1 MAIDYNR
8 LMEELDSCLGLESS
22 ATKSVKRPSGPSKKR
37 KAFEGYDDVDME
49 IIQAMKDSPEG
60 APSEFSEEDLV
71 YSENDQGMPGVED
84 EEADNEESPEVKLAD
99 SIDCLFNDYVQSGKT
114 PQEAADSIKDLVE
127 SAVAELY
134 DPDDEEA
141 EADEGMKGVVTPVR
155 EVSSHSLANRSA
167 EESIDKSRLEEI
179 YEDFFDEAEL
189 GISPS
194 LGETIKH
201 AKDYLRGKSPE
212 DLEKSFGEY
221 ADPVRLAKKMLEMD
235 KIDNGPGGKPI
246 SKARL
251 EEIYEDFFDGS
262 GLGPDPDPEDTVEH
276 ARDFYLIGWTPN
288 ELKKYFGPYADPE
301 LLAKKML
308 EMHRA
313 YNKADREGRSTNR
326 SAEESID
333 KSRLEEIYEDFF
345 DEAEL
350 GISPSLGETIKH
362 AKDYLRGKS
371 PEDLEK
377 SFGEY
382 ADPVRLAKKMLEMD
396 KIDNG
401 PGGKPISKARLE
413 EIYEDFFDGSGLGP
427 DPDPEDTVEHARDFY
442 LIGWT
447 PNELKKYF
455 GPYADPELLA
465 KKMLEMHRAYNKAD
479 REGRSTNRSAEE
491 SSSKSPSPEEIKVIK
506 YIKKAFGDLYN
517 SGLYRGDGEEG
528 SWEDLLGNEADEIHE
543 YGLDD
548 EESMADYAE
557 TKMLG
562 VPFKTKD
569 QVRTLSKNVDKAYGL
584 VKKYGEEVFSSGS
597 SATESN
603 SKTVNDDPYDPD
615 AAFEA
620 LSSKMLNRYSQLT
633 HRNQLKSKKSA
644 EEGVSATEVKINDDA
659 IRRVSCEFAYS
670 GKNLRKMVAEAIKKG
685 VI

>member
-114 PQEAADSIKDLVE
+114 PQEAADSIKGLVE

-262 GLGPDPDPEDTVEH
+262 GLGSNPSLEEIIEH
-276 ARDFYLIGWTPN
+276 AKDYYLIGWTPN
-288 ELKKYFGPYADPE
+288 ELKKYLGPYSDPE

-308 EMHRA
+308 EMS
-313 YNKADREGRSTNR
+313 RSY
-326 SAEESID
+326 D
-333 KSRLEEIYEDFF
+333 
-345 DEAEL
+345 
-350 GISPSLGETIKH
+350 
-362 AKDYLRGKS
+362 
-371 PEDLEK
+371 
-377 SFGEY
+377 
-382 ADPVRLAKKMLEMD
+382 
-396 KIDNG
+396 
-401 PGGKPISKARLE
+401 GG
-413 EIYEDFFDGSGLGP
+413 
-427 DPDPEDTVEHARDFY
+427 
-442 LIGWT
+442 
-447 PNELKKYF
+447 
-455 GPYADPELLA
+455 
-465 KKMLEMHRAYNKAD
+465 
-479 REGRSTNRSAEE
+479 STNRSAEE
-491 SSSKSPSPEEIKVIK
+491 SSSKSRNRGKSPSPKEIRVIK
-506 YIKKAFGDLYN
+506 YTKKAFGDLYN
-517 SGLYRGDGEEG
+517 SGLYWGDGEEG

-548 EESMADYAE
+548 EENRAEYAKD
-557 TKMLG
+557 KMLG
-562 VPFKTKD
+562 VPFKTKG
-569 QVRTLSKNVDKAYGL
+569 QVRTLSKNVDKAYDI
-584 VKKYGEEVFSSGS
+584 VKKYGEGVFSSGS
-597 SATESN
+597 SADEAN
-603 SKTVNDDPYDPD
+603 SGTVDDDPYDPD

-644 EEGVSATEVKINDDA
+644 EEGVSATEVKIDDNA

>member
-84 EEADNEESPEVKLAD
+84 EEADKEESPEVKLAD

-167 EESIDKSRLEEI
+167 R
-179 YEDFFDEAEL
+179 
-189 GISPS
+189 
-194 LGETIKH
+194 
-201 AKDYLRGKSPE
+201 
-212 DLEKSFGEY
+212 
-221 ADPVRLAKKMLEMD
+221 
-235 KIDNGPGGKPI
+235 
-246 SKARL
+246 
-251 EEIYEDFFDGS
+251 
-262 GLGPDPDPEDTVEH
+262 
-276 ARDFYLIGWTPN
+276 
-288 ELKKYFGPYADPE
+288 
-301 LLAKKML
+301 
-308 EMHRA
+308 
-313 YNKADREGRSTNR
+313 
-326 SAEESID
+326 
-333 KSRLEEIYEDFF
+333 
-345 DEAEL
+345 
-350 GISPSLGETIKH
+350 
-362 AKDYLRGKS
+362 
-371 PEDLEK
+371 
-377 SFGEY
+377 
-382 ADPVRLAKKMLEMD
+382 
-396 KIDNG
+396 
-401 PGGKPISKARLE
+401 
-413 EIYEDFFDGSGLGP
+413 
-427 DPDPEDTVEHARDFY
+427 
-442 LIGWT
+442 
-447 PNELKKYF
+447 
-455 GPYADPELLA
+455 
-465 KKMLEMHRAYNKAD
+465 
-479 REGRSTNRSAEE
+479 E
-491 SSSKSPSPEEIKVIK
+491 SSSGSKNNGKSPSPEEIKVIK
-506 YIKKAFGDLYN
+506 YTKKAFGDLYN
-517 SGLYRGDGEEG
+517 SGLYWGDGEEG
-528 SWEDLLGNEADEIHE
+528 SWEDLLGNEADKLNE

-548 EESMADYAE
+548 EENRAGYAKD
-557 TKMLG
+557 KMLG

-569 QVRTLSKNVDKAYGL
+569 QVRTLSKNVDKAYDI
-584 VKKYGEEVFSSGS
+584 VKKYGEGVFSSDSSATESLIGYDDPRFQTLEDIVVRKILKS
-597 SATESN
+597 PLDKEYKDELIEDIRTEGVEEFMGYLDEEANYIQDKVEAELKDKESMNRAADAYVKSLVDDYNESNGSATESN
-603 SKTVNDDPYDPD
+603 SKTVDDDPYDPD

-644 EEGVSATEVKINDDA
+644 EEGVSATEVKIDDNA

>member
-71 YSENDQGMPGVED
+71 YSEDTPEGDQGMPGVED
-84 EEADNEESPEVKLAD
+84 DEGNSEESPEIKLAD
-99 SIDCLFNDYVQSGKT
+99 SVDCLFNDYVQSGKT

-134 DPDDEEA
+134 DPDEEAKDPDDKEA

-167 EESIDKSRLEEI
+167 R
-179 YEDFFDEAEL
+179 
-189 GISPS
+189 
-194 LGETIKH
+194 
-201 AKDYLRGKSPE
+201 
-212 DLEKSFGEY
+212 
-221 ADPVRLAKKMLEMD
+221 
-235 KIDNGPGGKPI
+235 
-246 SKARL
+246 
-251 EEIYEDFFDGS
+251 
-262 GLGPDPDPEDTVEH
+262 
-276 ARDFYLIGWTPN
+276 
-288 ELKKYFGPYADPE
+288 
-301 LLAKKML
+301 
-308 EMHRA
+308 
-313 YNKADREGRSTNR
+313 
-326 SAEESID
+326 
-333 KSRLEEIYEDFF
+333 
-345 DEAEL
+345 
-350 GISPSLGETIKH
+350 
-362 AKDYLRGKS
+362 
-371 PEDLEK
+371 
-377 SFGEY
+377 
-382 ADPVRLAKKMLEMD
+382 
-396 KIDNG
+396 
-401 PGGKPISKARLE
+401 
-413 EIYEDFFDGSGLGP
+413 
-427 DPDPEDTVEHARDFY
+427 
-442 LIGWT
+442 
-447 PNELKKYF
+447 
-455 GPYADPELLA
+455 
-465 KKMLEMHRAYNKAD
+465 
-479 REGRSTNRSAEE
+479 E

-517 SGLYRGDGEEG
+517 SNDSYWSDDREK
-528 SWEDLLGNEADEIHE
+528 SWEDLLGNESDEFNE
-543 YGLDD
+543 YGFEDD
-548 EESMADYAE
+548 DFEYDKESLAEYAKD
-557 TKMLG
+557 KMLG

-569 QVRTLSKNVDKAYGL
+569 QIMTLGENIDKAYDI
-584 VKKYGEEVFSSGS
+584 VKKYGEGVFSSDS
-597 SATESN
+597 SATESKVTARTRANRSAEEN

-644 EEGVSATEVKINDDA
+644 EEGVSATEVKIDDNA

>member
-37 KAFEGYDDVDME
+37 KAFEEYDDVDME

-167 EESIDKSRLEEI
+167 EES
-179 YEDFFDEAEL
+179 
-189 GISPS
+189 
-194 LGETIKH
+194 
-201 AKDYLRGKSPE
+201 
-212 DLEKSFGEY
+212 
-221 ADPVRLAKKMLEMD
+221 
-235 KIDNGPGGKPI
+235 
-246 SKARL
+246 
-251 EEIYEDFFDGS
+251 
-262 GLGPDPDPEDTVEH
+262 
-276 ARDFYLIGWTPN
+276 
-288 ELKKYFGPYADPE
+288 
-301 LLAKKML
+301 
-308 EMHRA
+308 
-313 YNKADREGRSTNR
+313 
-326 SAEESID
+326 
-333 KSRLEEIYEDFF
+333 
-345 DEAEL
+345 
-350 GISPSLGETIKH
+350 
-362 AKDYLRGKS
+362 
-371 PEDLEK
+371 
-377 SFGEY
+377 
-382 ADPVRLAKKMLEMD
+382 
-396 KIDNG
+396 
-401 PGGKPISKARLE
+401 
-413 EIYEDFFDGSGLGP
+413 
-427 DPDPEDTVEHARDFY
+427 
-442 LIGWT
+442 
-447 PNELKKYF
+447 
-455 GPYADPELLA
+455 
-465 KKMLEMHRAYNKAD
+465 
-479 REGRSTNRSAEE
+479 
-491 SSSKSPSPEEIKVIK
+491 SSKSPSPEEIKVIK

-517 SGLYRGDGEEG
+517 SDSYWGEERER
-528 SWEDLLGNEADEIHE
+528 SWEDLLGNESDEFNE
-543 YGLDD
+543 YGFEDD
-548 EESMADYAE
+548 DFEYDKESLAEYAK

-569 QVRTLSKNVDKAYGL
+569 QIMTLGENIDKAYDI

-597 SATESN
+597 SATESLISKSRLQEICEDFWDGSGLGVNPTLEETIQYAKDYLGVWSPKELKKYFGKYADPVRLAKKMLEMDKMDNGSAEEN

-633 HRNQLKSKKSA
+633 RRNQPKSKKSA
-644 EEGVSATEVKINDDA
+644 EEGVSATEVKIDDNA

>member
-167 EESIDKSRLEEI
+167 RESSSGSKNN
-179 YEDFFDEAEL
+179 
-189 GISPS
+189 
-194 LGETIKH
+194 
-201 AKDYLRGKSPE
+201 GKSP
-212 DLEKSFGEY
+212 
-221 ADPVRLAKKMLEMD
+221 
-235 KIDNGPGGKPI
+235 
-246 SKARL
+246 
-251 EEIYEDFFDGS
+251 
-262 GLGPDPDPEDTVEH
+262 
-276 ARDFYLIGWTPN
+276 
-288 ELKKYFGPYADPE
+288 
-301 LLAKKML
+301 
-308 EMHRA
+308 
-313 YNKADREGRSTNR
+313 
-326 SAEESID
+326 
-333 KSRLEEIYEDFF
+333 
-345 DEAEL
+345 
-350 GISPSLGETIKH
+350 
-362 AKDYLRGKS
+362 
-371 PEDLEK
+371 
-377 SFGEY
+377 
-382 ADPVRLAKKMLEMD
+382 
-396 KIDNG
+396 
-401 PGGKPISKARLE
+401 
-413 EIYEDFFDGSGLGP
+413 
-427 DPDPEDTVEHARDFY
+427 
-442 LIGWT
+442 
-447 PNELKKYF
+447 
-455 GPYADPELLA
+455 
-465 KKMLEMHRAYNKAD
+465 
-479 REGRSTNRSAEE
+479 
-491 SSSKSPSPEEIKVIK
+491 SSKEIKVIK
-506 YIKKAFGDLYN
+506 YTKKAFGDLYN
-517 SGLYRGDGEEG
+517 SDSYWGEERER
-528 SWEDLLGNEADEIHE
+528 SWEELLGNEADEIHE

-562 VPFKTKD
+562 VPFKTKG
-569 QVRTLSKNVDKAYGL
+569 QVRTLSKNVDRAYDI
-584 VKKYGEEVFSSGS
+584 VKKYGEGVFSSDSSATESLIGYDDPRFQTLEDIVVRKILKSPLKKEYKDELIEDTRINGIEEYMGYLNENRDKVEADLKDRESMNRAADAFVKFLVDDYNETYGS

-603 SKTVNDDPYDPD
+603 SKTVDDDPYDPD

-644 EEGVSATEVKINDDA
+644 EEGVSATEVKIDDNA

>member
-84 EEADNEESPEVKLAD
+84 EEADKEESPEVKLAD

-167 EESIDKSRLEEI
+167 R
-179 YEDFFDEAEL
+179 
-189 GISPS
+189 
-194 LGETIKH
+194 
-201 AKDYLRGKSPE
+201 
-212 DLEKSFGEY
+212 
-221 ADPVRLAKKMLEMD
+221 
-235 KIDNGPGGKPI
+235 
-246 SKARL
+246 
-251 EEIYEDFFDGS
+251 
-262 GLGPDPDPEDTVEH
+262 
-276 ARDFYLIGWTPN
+276 
-288 ELKKYFGPYADPE
+288 
-301 LLAKKML
+301 
-308 EMHRA
+308 
-313 YNKADREGRSTNR
+313 
-326 SAEESID
+326 
-333 KSRLEEIYEDFF
+333 
-345 DEAEL
+345 
-350 GISPSLGETIKH
+350 
-362 AKDYLRGKS
+362 
-371 PEDLEK
+371 
-377 SFGEY
+377 
-382 ADPVRLAKKMLEMD
+382 
-396 KIDNG
+396 
-401 PGGKPISKARLE
+401 
-413 EIYEDFFDGSGLGP
+413 
-427 DPDPEDTVEHARDFY
+427 
-442 LIGWT
+442 
-447 PNELKKYF
+447 
-455 GPYADPELLA
+455 
-465 KKMLEMHRAYNKAD
+465 
-479 REGRSTNRSAEE
+479 E
-491 SSSKSPSPEEIKVIK
+491 SSSGSKNNGKSPSPEEIKVIK
-506 YIKKAFGDLYN
+506 YTKKAFGDLYN
-517 SGLYRGDGEEG
+517 SGLYWGDGEEG
-528 SWEDLLGNEADEIHE
+528 SWEDLLGNEADELNE

-548 EESMADYAE
+548 EENRAGYAKD
-557 TKMLG
+557 KMLG

-569 QVRTLSKNVDKAYGL
+569 QVRTLSKNVDKAYDI
-584 VKKYGEEVFSSGS
+584 VKKYGEGVFSSDS

-603 SKTVNDDPYDPD
+603 SKTVDDDPYDPD

-644 EEGVSATEVKINDDA
+644 EEGVSATEVKIDDNA
-659 IRRVSCEFAYS
+659 ISRVSCEFAYS

>member
-1 MAIDYNR
+1 MAIDYNK

-37 KAFEGYDDVDME
+37 KAFEGYDDVDLE

-60 APSEFSEEDLV
+60 APPEFSEEDLV
-71 YSENDQGMPGVED
+71 YSEDGSGGDQGMPGVEEGEGD
-84 EEADNEESPEVKLAD
+84 SEESPEIKLAD
-99 SIDCLFNDYVQSGKT
+99 SVDCLFNNYIESGKT

-134 DPDDEEA
+134 EPDGDEEV
-141 EADEGMKGVVTPVR
+141 EADEGMEDVVTPVK
-155 EVSSHSLANRSA
+155 EVSCHSLANRSA

-194 LGETIKH
+194 LEEIIKY
-201 AKDYLRGKSPE
+201 AKDYLKRQSPE
-212 DLEKSFGEY
+212 DLKKDFGEY

-276 ARDFYLIGWTPN
+276 AKDFYLIGWTPN
-288 ELKKYFGPYADPE
+288 ELKRDFGPYADPE

-313 YNKADREGRSTNR
+313 YHKAYYEGRPTNR
-326 SAEESID
+326 SAEE
-333 KSRLEEIYEDFF
+333 
-345 DEAEL
+345 
-350 GISPSLGETIKH
+350 
-362 AKDYLRGKS
+362 
-371 PEDLEK
+371 
-377 SFGEY
+377 
-382 ADPVRLAKKMLEMD
+382 
-396 KIDNG
+396 N
-401 PGGKPISKARLE
+401 SKA
-413 EIYEDFFDGSGLGP
+413 
-427 DPDPEDTVEHARDFY
+427 
-442 LIGWT
+442 
-447 PNELKKYF
+447 
-455 GPYADPELLA
+455 
-465 KKMLEMHRAYNKAD
+465 
-479 REGRSTNRSAEE
+479 
-491 SSSKSPSPEEIKVIK
+491 
-506 YIKKAFGDLYN
+506 
-517 SGLYRGDGEEG
+517 
-528 SWEDLLGNEADEIHE
+528 
-543 YGLDD
+543 
-548 EESMADYAE
+548 
-557 TKMLG
+557 
-562 VPFKTKD
+562 
-569 QVRTLSKNVDKAYGL
+569 VD
-584 VKKYGEEVFSSGS
+584 
-597 SATESN
+597 
-603 SKTVNDDPYDPD
+603 DDPYDPD

-633 HRNQLKSKKSA
+633 RRNQPKSKKSA
-644 EEGVSATEVKINDDA
+644 EEGVSETEVKIDDNA